1 MHLKHARLPL
11 PPPGQRLNYYPIFY
25 LNAIKKYYLYI
36 CKNIEKQLCLPLIN
50 KELKM
55 DAIIFNF
62 EKLKEEHNLLRNEQ
76 KQQILLECQHEIKQ
90 NEEQIRS
97 LVIQI
102 NQLQANIDLNMQLIA
117 KIDKHPLL

>member
-1 MHLKHARLPL
+1 
-11 PPPGQRLNYYPIFY
+11 
-25 LNAIKKYYLYI
+25 
-36 CKNIEKQLCLPLIN
+36 
-50 KELKM
+50 M